1 MKTSKFQ
8 AIDLEKYLV
17 VLQFYTQKFR
27 KYVLK
32 QHEKTWT
39 DRSLQ
44 DGIIA
49 GLGQPDN

>member
-1 MKTSKFQ
+1 MNTSKFQ

-17 VLQFYTQKFR
+17 VLQFYTQKIG

-32 QHEKTWT
+32 QHEKAWT